1 MFWTPFLFIPTTRLS
16 VELETFASH
25 IEEIHDNLQRI
36 VAVRNEKY
44 KAQTNIRR
52 LFSEFNEGD
61 MIMVHIRTWF
71 SILFLF
77 IYKNLAYIGLYAIN
91 SFRDVSFN
99 KIIVTFFWANNYSRF
114 LKTLPRFI
122 IQFIVFLSIKHQILF
137 RIHQDSILFY
147 YLTLSS

>member
-25 IEEIHDNLQRI
+25 TEEIHDNLRRI
-36 VAVRNEKY
+36 VALRNEKY

-52 LFSEFNEGD
+52 LFSEFNDGD

-77 IYKNLAYIGLYAIN
+77 IYKNLVFIGLYTIN
-91 SFRDVSFN
+91 SLRDVSFN
-99 KIIVTFFWANNYSRF
+99 KIIITFF
-114 LKTLPRFI
+114 LGK
-122 IQFIVFLSIKHQILF
+122 
-137 RIHQDSILFY
+137 
-147 YLTLSS
+147 

>member
-1 MFWTPFLFIPTTRLS
+1 M
-16 VELETFASH
+16 
-25 IEEIHDNLQRI
+25 EIHDNLRRI
-36 VAVRNEKY
+36 VALRNEKY

-52 LFSEFNEGD
+52 LFSEFNDGD

-77 IYKNLAYIGLYAIN
+77 IYKNLVFIGLYTIN
-91 SFRDVSFN
+91 SLRDVSFN
-99 KIIVTFFWANNYSRF
+99 KIIVTFFFWENNYSRF

-122 IQFIVFLSIKHQILF
+122 IQFIGLPSIKHQILF
-137 RIHQDSILFY
+137 RIHKDSILFY